1 MKVVMVIFNLPQIR
15 RSTLATVLS
24 PAPNEAAPKAHGHP
38 YTETANP
45 HWTPL
50 PDDNAF
56 TDIPGEDGIPIFG
69 TTLQLL
75 ADPAGFG
82 QRMFE
87 KYGSVFYSNS
97 FGKKNIVMLGAE
109 ANELLLFN
117 RDKLFSSEQG
127 WGPTLNNLFPRGLML
142 MDGERHR
149 ADRKALSVAFKPAPM
164 KHHCEKLNEGIAER
178 VATWTGSSFKFYPAI
193 KSLSL
198 DLAASTILG
207 IPWGPEADRINKAF
221 VDEVQAS
228 IGIVR
233 SPLPFTK
240 MGRGVKARKYLLDYF
255 TPQVKQRREKGGDDI
270 FTQMCLATHEDG
282 SLLTE
287 DEVVDHLNF
296 LMMAAHDTITS
307 SATSLVY
314 LLAKHPEWQ
323 DKLREEC
330 LSVAPAGGEVTFEDL
345 GKLEL
350 TEMAFKEALRLIPP
364 VPSIPR
370 RALQEFTFRN
380 FKIPKGAQVSIG
392 TSFVHKMEKHWPD
405 PEKFDPLRFTAENSA
420 GRHKYAWVPFG
431 GGAHMCLGLHFAY
444 MQIKIL
450 MHSIL
455 TQNRIVPQGGP
466 DYEPDWQVF
475 PIPQPKDGLPV
486 RFEALD

>member
-1 MKVVMVIFNLPQIR
+1 
-15 RSTLATVLS
+15 
-24 PAPNEAAPKAHGHP
+24 
-38 YTETANP
+38 
-45 HWTPL
+45 
-50 PDDNAF
+50 
-56 TDIPGEDGIPIFG
+56 
-69 TTLQLL
+69 
-75 ADPAGFG
+75 
-82 QRMFE
+82 
-87 KYGSVFYSNS
+87 
-97 FGKKNIVMLGAE
+97 
-109 ANELLLFN
+109 
-117 RDKLFSSEQG
+117 
-127 WGPTLNNLFPRGLML
+127 

-178 VATWTGSSFKFYPAI
+178 VATWTDSSFKFYPAI

-240 MGRGVKARKYLLDYF
+240 MGRGVKARQYLLDYF

-330 LSVAPAGGEVTFEDL
+330 LSIAPAGGEVTFEDL

-392 TSFVHKMEKHWPD
+392 TSFVPKVEKHWPD
-405 PEKFDPLRFTAENSA
+405 PEKFDPLRFTAENST

-455 TQNRIVPQGGP
+455 TENRIVPQGGP